1 MHKGIKVGIA
11 LEGGGAKGAYQ
22 TGVLRALKELN
33 IKYDF
38 VAGTSIGALNATS
51 FILGDYENSIN
62 LWNKTNFSLKNSNA
76 GNTGSSDIFE
86 MFYKDI
92 DEFEKMYLNSDGI
105 DSEPFIE
112 LFKSIVNEEAIRS
125 SNIEF
130 GLTTYCLSDRKP
142 LKLYLEDIP
151 EGHLH
156 EFIFAS
162 CNLPVF
168 KPRKILG
175 KYYLDGCLV
184 SRLPVDLALERNCN
198 IVIAVR
204 LRPEKFDYTEYEHIK
219 IIDIAPNEIL
229 GNTLEARP
237 EKIAWMIN
245 KGYKDSLNILKKSV
259 PI

>member
-33 IKYDF
+33 IKYDL
-38 VAGTSIGALNATS
+38 VAGTSIGALNATA
-51 FILGDYENSIN
+51 FILGDYEKSAN
-62 LWNKTNFSLKNSNA
+62 LWNNTNFSLSSSNSS
-76 GNTGSSDIFE
+76 TVSSDMFE
-86 MFYKDI
+86 MFYKNI
-92 DEFEKMYLNSDGI
+92 NEFEKCYLSSNGI
-105 DSEPFIE
+105 DPEPYIQ
-112 LFKSIVNEEAIRS
+112 LFKDIVDEEAIRS

-130 GLTTYCLSDRKP
+130 GITTYCLSERKP

-151 EGHLH
+151 EGYLH

-175 KYYLDGCLV
+175 KNYLDGCLV
-184 SRLPVDLALERNCN
+184 SRLPIDLALEKDCDV
-198 IVIAVR
+198 VIAVR
-204 LRPEKFDYTEYEHIK
+204 LRPEKFDYTEYKHIK

-229 GNTLEARP
+229 GNTLEANP
-237 EKIAWMIN
+237 EKIAWMIK
-245 KGYKDSLNILKKSV
+245 KGYEDAIRCMGTHL

>member
-33 IKYDF
+33 IKYDL

-51 FILGDYENSIN
+51 FILGDYEKSIK
-62 LWNKTNFSLKNSNA
+62 LWNNTNFSLNSSNSSSV
-76 GNTGSSDIFE
+76 SSDMFE
-86 MFYKDI
+86 IFYKNI
-92 DEFEKMYLNSDGI
+92 NEFEKCYLDSNGI
-105 DSEPFIE
+105 DPEPFIQ
-112 LFKSIVNEEAIRS
+112 LFKDIVDEKAIRT
-125 SNIEF
+125 SNIEL
-130 GLTTYCLSDRKP
+130 GITTYCLSDKKP

-184 SRLPVDLALERNCN
+184 SRLPVDLALEKDCD

-204 LRPEKFDYTEYEHIK
+204 LRPEKFDYTEYKHIK

-229 GNTLEARP
+229 GNTLEANP

-245 KGYKDSLNILKKSV
+245 KGYEDAIRCMGTHLN
-259 PI
+259 